1 MGDTNAEGHD
11 VNAFFDAWIPDCRV
25 EADTAATVKIRV
37 DLAIM
42 EDLLLTSI

>member
-1 MGDTNAEGHD
+1 MGDTNAEGYD

-25 EADTAATVKIRV
+25 AVDTAVTVKIRV

-42 EDLLLTSI
+42 EDLILT